1 MGKIIGIIGKGAF
14 AKVYGAECISKKN
27 KKVAVKVIK
36 LETDDDPYGDSGD
49 MKPLQIADIQQEAAI
64 MSQLRHAN
72 IVSCYTSFVVRD
84 ELWLI
89 MPFVSGGSISYIL
102 SHSLNGTF
110 SKGIKDENILC
121 GILKD
126 MLLGISYMHNQGRI
140 HRDIKGRNILIDGE
154 DGTSMLADFGVSGAL
169 LEGGLK
175 KRGRNTMT
183 GTPCWMAPE
192 VMKHQRYN
200 HKADIWSLGITA
212 LELAFATTPY
222 TKLKSPMKVM
232 MEIMDG
238 KPPSVDAMDS
248 KNEFSKH
255 FKNFINKCLIKDP
268 QKRFSAQELLS
279 LPFIS
284 KYSKDRQFM
293 IQHFVKHIKKIQIKQ
308 CNELDLPSSVLDAQ
322 KIALKKQK
330 SKKFQVK
337 VDPASGDEANNE
349 DFTFSTSLSVGD
361 LDVDSLKNAINNVQ
375 DVDGIDDDDDDDDN
389 DENATKK
396 GKFTV
401 TKIKEE
407 KPKQSKF
414 TVTSVN
420 GNKSKTTEPKKKSR
434 FQVTPD
440 NDN

>member
-1 MGKIIGIIGKGAF
+1 MG
-14 AKVYGAECISKKN
+14 
-27 KKVAVKVIK
+27 
-36 LETDDDPYGDSGD
+36 
-49 MKPLQIADIQQEAAI
+49 
-64 MSQLRHAN
+64 
-72 IVSCYTSFVVRD
+72 
-84 ELWLI
+84 
-89 MPFVSGGSISYIL
+89 
-102 SHSLNGTF
+102 
-110 SKGIKDENILC
+110 
-121 GILKD
+121 
-126 MLLGISYMHNQGRI
+126 
-140 HRDIKGRNILIDGE
+140 
-154 DGTSMLADFGVSGAL
+154 
-169 LEGGLK
+169 
-175 KRGRNTMT
+175 
-183 GTPCWMAPE
+183 
-192 VMKHQRYN
+192 
-200 HKADIWSLGITA
+200 
-212 LELAFATTPY
+212 
-222 TKLKSPMKVM
+222 

-330 SKKFQVK
+330 SKKFQVN

-375 DVDGIDDDDDDDDN
+375 DVDGIDDDDDDN

-420 GNKSKTTEPKKKSR
+420 GNESKTTEPKKKSR